1 MGLRGRRRR
10 SVEQRLQRKLA
21 CVTDDPDRP
30 WLGDLPFQA
39 VAFSA
44 IFTGD
49 GDSHRIC
56 RVAPRV
62 LRTRPPTVAT
72 RIPPGNESPTSAP
85 RCQEGI
91 SREAMSS
98 AANRLRRRLRRYQ
111 LATGE
116 FSAPSPAAEL
126 AEDMASLLI
135 RPRPRARPSAT
146 LGVIAFGTGARARQS
161 HHRDRSAGPPAPF
174 PPGQNTRRPAASCR
188 RSTRG
193 REAKE
198 KFDRD
203 PGP

>member
-135 RPRPRARPSAT
+135 PASASRSPVRYTWRDRIRYGRSRPSEPPPRSFR
-146 LGVIAFGTGARARQS
+146 GPARTVPAWTE
-161 HHRDRSAGPPAPF
+161 HPPAGSVL
-174 PPGQNTRRPAASCR
+174 PPQHQRE
-188 RSTRG
+188 RSKG
-193 REAKE
+193 EV
-198 KFDRD
+198 
-203 PGP
+203 